1 LERLI
6 GKKMKELITNT
17 YKGKKVFITGHTGFK
32 GSWLALWLSHLGADV
47 TGYALKPNTNPS
59 IFNEINLAS
68 KIHHIVGD
76 IRDEAG
82 LAEAVKKAQ
91 PEFVF
96 HLAAQPLV
104 SVSYD
109 DPKYTFE
116 TNTMG
121 LINLFEAVR
130 KVDSVKVFVNVTSDK
145 CYENMEKDYAYI
157 ETDKMGGYDP
167 YSCSK
172 GVSELITNSYRNSF
186 FKDTDVAL
194 ASARAG
200 NVIGGGDWSKDRLVP
215 DCVKALSENKD
226 ITIRNPIAVRPWQH
240 VLDPLMGYLF
250 LGAKMAKDNKK
261 FNEGWNFGPKKDSV
275 LNVEQIVSKVIE
287 NWGSGKYIVDGSQK
301 FHEAKLL
308 QLNIDKATKELGWTP
323 VFDCN
328 EAVAETVSWYKNFYD
343 KTGSVYDFS
352 INQIKSYMGK
362 MS

>member
-1 LERLI
+1 
-6 GKKMKELITNT
+6 MKELIIKT
-17 YKGKKVFITGHTGFK
+17 YKDKKVFITGHTGFK
-32 GSWLALWLSHLGADV
+32 GSWLALWLAYLGADV

-59 IFNEINLAS
+59 VFDELKLAD
-68 KIHHIVGD
+68 KITHIVGD
-76 IRDEAG
+76 IRDEAK
-82 LAEAVKKAQ
+82 LSEAVEKCQ

-116 TNTMG
+116 TNAMG
-121 LINLFEAVR
+121 LVNLFEAVR
-130 KVDSVKVFVNVTSDK
+130 KVDSVKVFVNITSDK
-145 CYENMEKDYAYI
+145 CYENMEKDYAYV

-172 GVSELITNSYRNSF
+172 GISELITSSYRNSF
-186 FKDTDVAL
+186 FKDSDVAI

-215 DCVKALSENKD
+215 DCVKALSENRD

-250 LGAKMAKDNKK
+250 LGAKMSEDNKK
-261 FNEGWNFGPKKDSV
+261 FNEGWNFGPKQDSV

-287 NWGSGKYIVDGSQK
+287 SWGSGKYVVDSSQK

-308 QLNIDKATKELGWTP
+308 QLNIDKATNQLGWTP
-323 VFDCN
+323 IFNVD
-328 EAVAETVSWYKNFYD
+328 EAVANTVSWYKNFYD
-343 KTGSVYDFS
+343 KKENVYDFS
-352 INQIKSYMGK
+352 IEQIKSYMEK
-362 MS
+362 MK